1 MVKTMLDAGKYK
13 YQITIYEIKQGKDND
28 GFPTDVEVVV
38 LQPYAYVK
46 TTKGFTLIS
55 NNSDFEKALTNFTIR
70 YSQTVEDA
78 YYNSNNSNRD
88 LLVKF
93 RNKSYKVLYLNNIDE
108 ANVEIEITNK
118 DFDTIISNCMKKL
131 LGDIKSVLSGS
142 SVEKNMEK
150 YLTEELKNEQPQ
162 MKTVTKTIELVKED
176 KKWKVVSN
184 DELID
189 SLLPGFQEAIN
200 ELG

>member
-13 YQITIYEIKQGKDND
+13 YQITIYEIEQGKDND
-28 GFPTDVEVVV
+28 GFPVDVEVVV

-46 TTKGFTLIS
+46 TTKGFTLIA

-108 ANVEIEITNK
+108 ANVEIEMQ
-118 DFDTIISNCMKKL
+118 CKL
-131 LGDIKSVLSGS
+131 VVKWLIFMYINTLA
-142 SVEKNMEK
+142 
-150 YLTEELKNEQPQ
+150 Q
-162 MKTVTKTIELVKED
+162 MVKHILV
-176 KKWKVVSN
+176 
-184 DELID
+184 
-189 SLLPGFQEAIN
+189 
-200 ELG
+200 